1 MVRAATRSGSVLSRI
16 RALGLQP
23 RAAGGP
29 VHSPEK
35 AQKISKNFQK
45 FPKSSARASKK
56 LQKVTISLPKFDHE
70 IETYQ
75 RLTGES
81 AG

>member
-1 MVRAATRSGSVLSRI
+1 VLSRI

-29 VHSPEK
+29 VHSPEEI
-35 AQKISKNFQK
+35 QKISKKLQK
-45 FPKSSARASKK
+45 VTKSSAGACKK
-56 LQKVTISLPKFDHE
+56 LQKVTISLQKFDRV

-75 RLTGES
+75 TLTGES